1 MTELLEAGTV
11 VPSIDGV
18 YELGDVPK
26 AIQRFGDAQHTGKIV
41 ISVRGTRSAS

>member
-18 YELGDVPK
+18 YQLSEVPK
-26 AIQRFGDAQHTGKIV
+26 AIQRFGDAQHKGKIV
-41 ISVRGTRSAS
+41 ISVRGNHN